1 MRRNEEKKR
10 REKRKRERKAKG
22 RIKQKQKGKRGEEGK
37 KRDAVSFVLHFRER
51 VSSFSLESWEIRPL
65 DSFQTRREVVLH
77 GEDNAWTPVF
87 GSFFNFQEV
96 GYFPTRFIFSL
107 KAL

>member
-1 MRRNEEKKR
+1 M
-10 REKRKRERKAKG
+10 KRKREEKRGKGKEKQKG

-37 KRDAVSFVLHFRER
+37 KRDAVSFVLHFGER
-51 VSSFSLESWEIRPL
+51 VSFFSLESWEIRPL
-65 DSFQTRREVVLH
+65 DSFKTRREVVLH
-77 GEDNAWTPVF
+77 GEDNAWTPIF

-96 GYFPTRFIFSL
+96 GYFPTRFIVSL

>member
-22 RIKQKQKGKRGEEGK
+22 RIKQKKRQTWRGRKEKG
-37 KRDAVSFVLHFRER
+37 DAVGLVLHFRER

-65 DSFQTRREVVLH
+65 DSFKTRREVVLH

-96 GYFPTRFIFSL
+96 GYFPTRFIVSL

>member
-1 MRRNEEKKR
+1 M
-10 REKRKRERKAKG
+10 KRKREEKREKG
-22 RIKQKQKGKRGEEGK
+22 KEKQNEGIKQKKRETWRGRKEKG
-37 KRDAVSFVLHFRER
+37 DAVGLVLHFRER
-51 VSSFSLESWEIRPL
+51 TSSFSLESWEIRPL
-65 DSFQTRREVVLH
+65 DFFKTRKEVVLH